1 MLVGHDDHDDEQ
13 VFQLRRCFSP
23 PCLCLPSPTLAQEM
37 SSLQG
42 NKDCD
47 DDDGDD
53 NDDDDDD
60 DLDDDNDDD
69 DDYDY
74 HNLNSCPD
82 LSMLKKCC
90 CKIDHN
96 YKNDNERTMPIKIIL
111 GRKCLFPLSI
121 YTQLK

>member
-1 MLVGHDDHDDEQ
+1 MRKML
-13 VFQLRRCFSP
+13 
-23 PCLCLPSPTLAQEM
+23 
-37 SSLQG
+37 SLVKAAKNLTKGFCRHARVRKNG
-42 NKDCD
+42 NDVN
-47 DDDGDD
+47 D
-53 NDDDDDD
+53 NDGYDDD

-96 YKNDNERTMPIKIIL
+96 YKDDNERTMPIEIIL
-111 GRKCLFPLSI
+111 ERKCLFPLSI